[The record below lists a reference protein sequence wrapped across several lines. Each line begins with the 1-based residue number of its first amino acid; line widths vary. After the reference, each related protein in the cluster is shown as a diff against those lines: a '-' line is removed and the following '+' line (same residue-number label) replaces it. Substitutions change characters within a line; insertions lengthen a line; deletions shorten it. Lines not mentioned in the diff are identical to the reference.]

1 MATSYEDI
9 FESFKDN
16 ITDPDLLLF
25 SQDMQ
30 NDMLTSL
37 LNKAISKCNG
47 VCKENDIDL
56 SKKDDE
62 IQQFEMDIPSDI
74 IDIVIEWM
82 TVLWLKPYL
91 NNTEN
96 LRNALNTKDFS
107 FCSPANL
114 LEKISNTYE
123 LARKH
128 AKSLTNEYSF
138 AYADMSELKT

>member
-107 FCSPANL
+107 FFSPANL

-138 AYADMSELKT
+138 THADMSELKT